1 MKRNR
6 RKRISI
12 KKIFVIL
19 LCLLLV
25 LFLVRFTYSRYQTQT
40 NSNGELDI
48 AFYLL
53 KEDYKTMNIKL
64 DAIQPR
70 TDPYVY
76 NFSVSNTDGTNR
88 AETNLTY
95 DLTIVTTTNLP
106 LTYELYMNNS
116 NAILTN
122 EVAQDGDETY
132 FRTIKT
138 STQELD
144 FNADKTNLYTLKV
157 YFPTEYKTINY
168 QDIIESV
175 EVQVSSK
182 QKIS

>member
-1 MKRNR
+1 MKSNR

-12 KKIFVIL
+12 KKIHIIL

-25 LFLVRFTYSRYQTQT
+25 LFLIRFTYSRYQTQT

-64 DAIQPR
+64 DSMQPR
-70 TDPYVY
+70 TDAYIY
-76 NFSVSNTDGTNR
+76 NFKISNTDGTNR

-95 DLTIVTTTNLP
+95 DLSISTTTNLP
-106 LTYELYMNNS
+106 LTYELYMNNV
-116 NAILTN
+116 NAITSN
-122 EVAQDGDETY
+122 DIAADSDGTY

-138 STQELD
+138 ATQEMD
-144 FNADKTNLYTLKV
+144 FNADTTNIYTLKI
-157 YFPTEYKTINY
+157 YFPLDYKTINY
-168 QDIIESV
+168 QDIIDEI
-175 EVQVSSK
+175 EIQVSSK
-182 QKIS
+182 QKID